1 MNAQKMSKR
10 LFLVFLHHVYN
21 HLNKTKRQI
30 TKRKDGFLV
39 I

>member
-1 MNAQKMSKR
+1 MTNY

-21 HLNKTKRQI
+21 HLNKTKQQI
-30 TKRKDGFLV
+30 TKRKDGFPV